1 MTTITTAPERATQ
14 IDLLTQLQTGARAA
28 RVALTGHGPRPLT
41 EPVAPVT
48 SRRPAPAGAPVTV
61 TGSAPP
67 VDVDTLLAT
76 RVSQRFYA
84 DTALDPRHLA
94 AALLQARDKD
104 VTCWPDDEPVD
115 LLVVADR
122 VDGLAPGLHRAEP
135 DLDAGTVTF
144 HLLAELTR
152 ADVEDMVM
160 QLEFAAAPAIL
171 MAVASLDAHLQRWG
185 DHGEPLMNR
194 RAGQAVAT
202 ALLTVQRRGGA
213 GQIFA
218 GCLPGGLARH
228 LTVDGYYRAQV
239 LAAAVGNPWTP

>member
-1 MTTITTAPERATQ
+1 MSTITTAPARATQ
-14 IDLLTQLQTGARAA
+14 IDLLTRLQEGTRSSRAA
-28 RVALTGHGPRPLT
+28 LAVHGPRSLT
-41 EPVAPVT
+41 EPVPPVT
-48 SRRPAPAGAPVTV
+48 PRRPAPDATPVTV
-61 TGSAPP
+61 PGSAPT

-76 RVSQRFYA
+76 RVSQRFFA
-84 DTALDPRHLA
+84 GTALAPQVLA
-94 AALLQARDKD
+94 AALLAARRADAG
-104 VTCWPDDEPVD
+104 CWPDDEPVD
-115 LLVVADR
+115 LLVVVDR
-122 VDGLAPGLHRAEP
+122 VEGLAPGLHRAEP
-135 DLDAGTVTF
+135 DLAAGTVTF
-144 HLLAELTR
+144 HPLAELSR
-152 ADVEDMVM
+152 SDVEEMVM

-194 RAGQAVAT
+194 RAGQAMAT
-202 ALLTVQRRGGA
+202 ALLHVQRRGGC